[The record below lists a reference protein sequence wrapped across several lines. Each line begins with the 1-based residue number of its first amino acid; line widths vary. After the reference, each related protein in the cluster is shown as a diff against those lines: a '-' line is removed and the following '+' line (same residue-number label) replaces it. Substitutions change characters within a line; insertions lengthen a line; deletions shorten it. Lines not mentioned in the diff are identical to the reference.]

1 MDERDAIALDA
12 AAGELVVVVSLL
24 PPLPLPFPLPPPTA
38 EDEEVDA
45 EATIEEVGATAE
57 DSALLELETA
67 AQERSYKGVVLKL
80 LPTIPKLGLGV
91 TGLESCWVNHQV
103 LTFPKRGHPTSSQ

>member
-1 MDERDAIALDA
+1 MP
-12 AAGELVVVVSLL
+12 ELA
-24 PPLPLPFPLPPPTA
+24 PFPLPPPTA
-38 EDEEVDA
+38 EAEDEDEDEVDA
-45 EATIEEVGATAE
+45 EATIEEVEATAE